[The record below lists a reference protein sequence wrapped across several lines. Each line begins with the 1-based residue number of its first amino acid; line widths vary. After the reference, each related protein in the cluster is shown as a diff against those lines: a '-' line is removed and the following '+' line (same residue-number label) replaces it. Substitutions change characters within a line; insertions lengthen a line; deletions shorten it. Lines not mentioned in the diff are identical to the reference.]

1 MKPKNKSYKA
11 IFVIAALLCIGSM
24 VSEVQAQDGYEPGP
38 DVISNIPKVQERIK
52 DGADLASDVPK
63 GIENI
68 GRDMIILVD
77 RIIFGEQDP
86 TQRLDIQPLLQDI
99 YTALDMSPIIKKAE
113 VKMYHTLKAMS
124 VFNFQTFSTNRNP
137 LPLPQVPFAL

>member
-1 MKPKNKSYKA
+1 MKPKNKFYKA
-11 IFVIAALLCIGSM
+11 IFVIAALLFIGSIA
-24 VSEVQAQDGYEPGP
+24 STGQAQDGYEPGP
-38 DVISNIPKVQERIK
+38 DLTPDVSKVQERIK

-86 TQRLDIQPLLQDI
+86 TQRL
-99 YTALDMSPIIKKAE
+99 A
-113 VKMYHTLKAMS
+113 
-124 VFNFQTFSTNRNP
+124 
-137 LPLPQVPFAL
+137 